1 MDKIKCL
8 KNMLTA
14 YILYPFIKNK
24 FKNRRI
30 WLVGGNAGELYADN
44 ARAIYEYVRSK
55 KEIEEFWVLNENS
68 TIRDKIPGEILIK
81 GSVNAYLHFMN
92 AEVVMFSHSISAD
105 IVPFLY
111 VVPLLKKFHYKTLK
125 VFLNHGTVG
134 LKKRKALN
142 AKTEKIV
149 EKMVQSY
156 DLNICDSKFE
166 KDVKSKSWWKVPQKT
181 TFVTGYPRYDKLYNA
196 NIRGK
201 EIFFMPTWRPWLKN
215 NVKDIQKT
223 EYFKNIINLLQ
234 NETLNKIL
242 EIKNIKMTVY
252 IHQLMHEYFD
262 NFNDVKLR
270 KNINILP
277 KDAEITKEIMKSNM
291 LITDYSSIAYDYLYM
306 DMPILFYQFDKDA
319 YEEKI
324 GSYIDLNTELFGEVA
339 YTSEECVEKIVKI
352 INNDWKH
359 LENVLEKV
367 ERLKPKFLEYI
378 DKNNSK
384 RVYEL
389 IEQKL
394 GEKNARK

>member
-1 MDKIKCL
+1 MDKIKYL
-8 KNMLTA
+8 VNMLVA
-14 YILYPFIKNK
+14 SILYPFTKKK

-30 WLVGGNAGELYADN
+30 WLVGGNAGELYVDN

-68 TIRDKIPGEILIK
+68 SIKDKIPGEILIK

-111 VVPLLKKFHYKTLK
+111 VVPLLNKFHYKTLK

-166 KDVKSKSWWKVPQKT
+166 EDVKSKSWWNVPKKS

-215 NVKDIQKT
+215 NVDDIQKT

-252 IHQLMHEYFD
+252 IHQLMH
-262 NFNDVKLR
+262 DVKLR

-306 DMPILFYQFDKDA
+306 DMPILFYQFDKDE

-367 ERLKPKFLEYI
+367 ERLRPKFLEYI

-394 GEKNARK
+394 GEKNGRK

>member
-1 MDKIKCL
+1 MDKIKYL
-8 KNMLTA
+8 VNMLVA
-14 YILYPFIKNK
+14 SILYPFTKKK

-30 WLVGGNAGELYADN
+30 WLVGGNAGELYVDN

-68 TIRDKIPGEILIK
+68 SIKDKIPGEILIK

-111 VVPLLKKFHYKTLK
+111 VVPLLNKFHYKTLK

-166 KDVKSKSWWKVPQKT
+166 KDVKSKSWWNVPKKS

-306 DMPILFYQFDKDA
+306 DIPILFYQFDKDE

-367 ERLKPKFLEYI
+367 ERLRPKFLEYT

-394 GEKNARK
+394 GEKNGRK

>member
-8 KNMLTA
+8 INMLVA
-14 YILYPFIKNK
+14 SILYPFTKNK

-68 TIRDKIPGEILIK
+68 SIKDKIPGEILIK

-111 VVPLLKKFHYKTLK
+111 VVPLLNKFHYKTLK

-166 KDVKSKSWWKVPQKT
+166 KDVKSKSWWNVPQKT

-196 NIRGK
+196 NIREK

-215 NVKDIQKT
+215 NVDDIQKT

-234 NETLNKIL
+234 NETLNKFL
-242 EIKNIKMTVY
+242 KIKDIKMSVY

-262 NFNDVKLR
+262 KFNDVKFEG
-270 KNINILP
+270 NINILP

-306 DMPILFYQFDKDA
+306 DMPILFYQFDKDE
-319 YEEKI
+319 YEKKI
-324 GSYIDLNTELFGEVA
+324 GSYIDLNNDLFGEVA
-339 YTSEECVEKIVKI
+339 YTTKECVEKIVKI
-352 INNDWKH
+352 INNDFKH
-359 LENVLEKV
+359 LEDISKKV
-367 ERLKPKFLEYI
+367 EKIKPKFLEYT
-378 DKNNSK
+378 DKSNSK
-384 RVYEL
+384 RVYKL

-394 GEKNARK
+394 GEKNGRK

>member
-8 KNMLTA
+8 LNMLVA
-14 YILYPFIKNK
+14 SILYLFTKNK

-30 WLVGGNAGELYADN
+30 WLVGGNAGELYVDN

-81 GSVNAYLHFMN
+81 GSVDAYLHFMN

-111 VVPLLKKFHYKTLK
+111 VVPLLNKFHYKTLK

-166 KDVKSKSWWKVPQKT
+166 KDVKSKSWWKVLEKT

-196 NIRGK
+196 NIREK

-215 NVKDIQKT
+215 NVDDIQKT

-234 NETLNKIL
+234 NETLNKFL
-242 EIKNIKMTVY
+242 KIKDIKMSVY

-262 NFNDVKLR
+262 KFNDVKFEE
-270 KNINILP
+270 NINILP

-306 DMPILFYQFDKDA
+306 DMPILFYQFDKDE

-324 GSYIDLNTELFGEVA
+324 GSYIDLNNDLFGEVA
-339 YTSEECVEKIVKI
+339 YTTKECVEKIVKI
-352 INNDWKH
+352 INNDFKH
-359 LENVLEKV
+359 LEDISKKV
-367 ERLKPKFLEYI
+367 EKIKPKFLEYT
-378 DKNNSK
+378 DKSNSK
-384 RVYEL
+384 RVYKL

-394 GEKNARK
+394 GEKNGRK

>member
-8 KNMLTA
+8 VNMLVA
-14 YILYPFIKNK
+14 SILYPFTKKK

-30 WLVGGNAGELYADN
+30 WLVGGNAGELYVDN

-68 TIRDKIPGEILIK
+68 SIKDKIPGEILIK

-111 VVPLLKKFHYKTLK
+111 VIPLLNKFHYKTLK

-166 KDVKSKSWWKVPQKT
+166 KDVKSKSWWNVPEKS
-181 TFVTGYPRYDKLYNA
+181 TFVTGYPRYDKLYNV

-215 NVKDIQKT
+215 KVKDIKKT
-223 EYFKNIINLLQ
+223 
-234 NETLNKIL
+234 
-242 EIKNIKMTVY
+242 
-252 IHQLMHEYFD
+252 D
-262 NFNDVKLR
+262 
-270 KNINILP
+270 
-277 KDAEITKEIMKSNM
+277 
-291 LITDYSSIAYDYLYM
+291 
-306 DMPILFYQFDKDA
+306 
-319 YEEKI
+319 
-324 GSYIDLNTELFGEVA
+324 
-339 YTSEECVEKIVKI
+339 
-352 INNDWKH
+352 
-359 LENVLEKV
+359 
-367 ERLKPKFLEYI
+367 
-378 DKNNSK
+378 
-384 RVYEL
+384 
-389 IEQKL
+389 
-394 GEKNARK
+394 

>member
-8 KNMLTA
+8 INMLVA
-14 YILYPFIKNK
+14 SILYPFTKNK

-30 WLVGGNAGELYADN
+30 WLVGGNAGELYVDN

-111 VVPLLKKFHYKTLK
+111 VVPLLNRFHYKTLK

-166 KDVKSKSWWKVPQKT
+166 KDVKSKSWWEVPKKT

-196 NIRGK
+196 NVREK

-215 NVKDIQKT
+215 NVDDIQKT

-234 NETLNKIL
+234 QQTVNQFLKI
-242 EIKNIKMTVY
+242 KDIKMSVY

-262 NFNDVKLR
+262 KFNDVKFEG
-270 KNINILP
+270 NINILP

-306 DMPILFYQFDKDA
+306 DMPILFYQFDKDE
-319 YEEKI
+319 YEKKI
-324 GSYIDLNTELFGEVA
+324 GSYIDLNNDLFGEVA
-339 YTSEECVEKIVKI
+339 YTTKECVEKIVKI
-352 INNDWKH
+352 INNDFKH
-359 LENVLEKV
+359 LEDISKKV
-367 ERLKPKFLEYI
+367 EKIKPKFLEYT
-378 DKNNSK
+378 DKSNSK
-384 RVYEL
+384 RVYKL

-394 GEKNARK
+394 GEKNGRK

>member
-1 MDKIKCL
+1 MDKIKYL
-8 KNMLTA
+8 VNMLVA
-14 YILYPFIKNK
+14 SILYPFTKKK

-30 WLVGGNAGELYADN
+30 WLVGGNAGELYVDN

-68 TIRDKIPGEILIK
+68 SIKDKIPGEILIK

-111 VVPLLKKFHYKTLK
+111 VVPLLNKFHYKTLK

-166 KDVKSKSWWKVPQKT
+166 EDVKSKSWWNVPKKS

-215 NVKDIQKT
+215 NVDDIQKT

-306 DMPILFYQFDKDA
+306 DMPILFYQFDKDE

-367 ERLKPKFLEYI
+367 ERLRPKFLEYT

-394 GEKNARK
+394 GEKNGRK

>member
-1 MDKIKCL
+1 MDKIKYL
-8 KNMLTA
+8 VNMLVA
-14 YILYPFIKNK
+14 SILYPFTKKK

-30 WLVGGNAGELYADN
+30 WLVGGNAGELYVDN

-68 TIRDKIPGEILIK
+68 SIKDKIPGEILIK

-111 VVPLLKKFHYKTLK
+111 VVPLLNKFHYKTLK

-166 KDVKSKSWWKVPQKT
+166 EDVKSKSWWNVPKKS

-215 NVKDIQKT
+215 NVDDIQKT

-306 DMPILFYQFDKDA
+306 DMPILFYQFDKDE

-367 ERLKPKFLEYI
+367 ERLRPKFLEYI

-394 GEKNARK
+394 GEKNGRK

>member
-1 MDKIKCL
+1 MDKIKYL
-8 KNMLTA
+8 VNMLVA
-14 YILYPFIKNK
+14 SILYPFTKKK

-30 WLVGGNAGELYADN
+30 WLVGGNAGELYVDN

-68 TIRDKIPGEILIK
+68 SIKDKIPGEILIK
-81 GSVNAYLHFMN
+81 GSVKAYLHFMN

-111 VVPLLKKFHYKTLK
+111 VVPLLNKFHYKTLK

-166 KDVKSKSWWKVPQKT
+166 EDVKSKSWWNVPKKS

-234 NETLNKIL
+234 NGTLNKIL

-306 DMPILFYQFDKDA
+306 DMPILFYQFDKDE

-339 YTSEECVEKIVKI
+339 YTSEECLEKIVKI

-367 ERLKPKFLEYI
+367 ERLRPKFLEYI

-394 GEKNARK
+394 GEKNGRK

>member
-1 MDKIKCL
+1 MDKIKYL
-8 KNMLTA
+8 VNMLVA
-14 YILYPFIKNK
+14 SILYPFTKNK

-30 WLVGGNAGELYADN
+30 WLVGGNAGELYVDN

-111 VVPLLKKFHYKTLK
+111 VVPLLNRFHYKTLK

-142 AKTEKIV
+142 AKTEKIA

-166 KDVKSKSWWKVPQKT
+166 KDVKSKSWWEVPKKT

-196 NIRGK
+196 NVREK

-215 NVKDIQKT
+215 NVDDIQKT

-234 NETLNKIL
+234 NETLNKFL
-242 EIKNIKMTVY
+242 KIKDIKMSVY

-262 NFNDVKLR
+262 KFNDVKFEG
-270 KNINILP
+270 NINILP

-306 DMPILFYQFDKDA
+306 DMPILFYQFDKDE
-319 YEEKI
+319 YEKKI
-324 GSYIDLNTELFGEVA
+324 GSYIDLNNDLFGEVA
-339 YTSEECVEKIVKI
+339 YTTKECVEKIVKI
-352 INNDWKH
+352 INNDFKH
-359 LENVLEKV
+359 LEDISKKV
-367 ERLKPKFLEYI
+367 EKIKPKFLEYT
-378 DKNNSK
+378 DKSNSK
-384 RVYEL
+384 RVYKL

-394 GEKNARK
+394 GEKNGRK

>member
-1 MDKIKCL
+1 MDKIKYL
-8 KNMLTA
+8 VNMLVA
-14 YILYPFIKNK
+14 SILYPFTKKK

-30 WLVGGNAGELYADN
+30 WLVGGNAGELYVDN

-68 TIRDKIPGEILIK
+68 SIKDKIPGEILIK
-81 GSVNAYLHFMN
+81 GSVNAYLYFMN

-111 VVPLLKKFHYKTLK
+111 VVPLLNKFHYKTLK

-166 KDVKSKSWWKVPQKT
+166 EDVKSKSWWNVPKKS

-215 NVKDIQKT
+215 NVDDIQKT

-306 DMPILFYQFDKDA
+306 DMPILFYQFDKDE

-367 ERLKPKFLEYI
+367 ERLRPKFLEYI

-394 GEKNARK
+394 GEKNGRK